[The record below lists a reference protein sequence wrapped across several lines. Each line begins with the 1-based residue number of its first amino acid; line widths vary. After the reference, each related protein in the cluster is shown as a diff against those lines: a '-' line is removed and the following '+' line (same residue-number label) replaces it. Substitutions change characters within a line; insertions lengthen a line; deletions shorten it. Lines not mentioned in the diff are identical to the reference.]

1 MVEPRE
7 AATVEVSLARIAWS
21 LKELAECT
29 KKILAMA
36 EQKYGP
42 APEPQKK
49 QWSGRRDNDG
59 F

>member
-1 MVEPRE
+1 MAEMKEV
-7 AATVEVSLARIAWS
+7 ATVEVSLARIAWS
-21 LKELAECT
+21 LKELAECG
-29 KKILAMA
+29 KKIVAMA

-49 QWSGRRDNDG
+49 QWNGRRDNDG